1 MPDDSIELMSH
12 DSPIRL
18 LVVDDHQ
25 LFRQGIAALIEEV
38 PDMVLAAEGA
48 NGRQALDLFRQH
60 RPDVTLMDLQMP
72 DMTGLE
78 AITAIRGEFPD
89 ARF

>member
-1 MPDDSIELMSH
+1 MSH